1 MRFFSALL
9 VATFALCSAAFAQ
22 SEAYPNR
29 PVKVIVPLTPGSGA
43 DQAGRI
49 VARALSELWKQPVV
63 IENRPGAG
71 GLIGT
76 GAVVQSAPDGYTLLI
91 QSASYA
97 ANPAIYKKLPYDPV
111 KGMIDINNIGLTPY
125 VLVTGLP
132 GPYSSLKDLV
142 SGAKTRTGG
151 LPFASAG
158 VGSSTHLAAEFF
170 NQTAGIQMVH
180 VPYKGSPEA
189 IQGTIMGDTSFYMAP
204 ESTVLTQIRAGRV
217 KALGVSSRSR
227 SAQLPDVPTIAEQ
240 GYPSFEIGLWFG
252 VWAPAGTPDGIVQK
266 IDTDINRVLQL
277 AEVKTQY
284 ERLGIAIRPMN
295 QQEFT
300 RFVSDEVVK
309 YTRIAKTAQIEPQ

>member
-1 MRFFSALL
+1 MRFLSTLLIAICALSST
-9 VATFALCSAAFAQ
+9 AYAQ
-22 SEAYPNR
+22 SDAYPSR

-49 VARALSELWKQPVV
+49 VTKALSELWKQPVV

-111 KGMIDINNIGLTPY
+111 KGMVDINNIGFTPY

-132 GPYSSLKDLV
+132 GPYSSLKDLI
-142 SGAKTRTGG
+142 GAAKSRTGG
-151 LPFASAG
+151 LPFSSAG

-189 IQGTIMGDTSFYMAP
+189 IQGTIMGDTAFYMAP
-204 ESTVLTQIRAGRV
+204 ESTVRHRSVPDVLRHW
-217 KALGVSSRSR
+217 ALVHVHARPSSLMYQ
-227 SAQLPDVPTIAEQ
+227 QLPTRGTLISRLA
-240 GYPSFEIGLWFG
+240 YGLESG
-252 VWAPAGTPDGIVQK
+252 RQPARQK
-266 IDTDINRVLQL
+266 RSCKKL
-277 AEVKTQY
+277 
-284 ERLGIAIRPMN
+284 
-295 QQEFT
+295 
-300 RFVSDEVVK
+300 
-309 YTRIAKTAQIEPQ
+309 TRILIECSNCPM

>member
-1 MRFFSALL
+1 MRFFSTLLIAICALSST
-9 VATFALCSAAFAQ
+9 AYAQ
-22 SEAYPNR
+22 SDAYPSR

-49 VARALSELWKQPVV
+49 VTKALSELWKQPVV

-111 KGMIDINNIGLTPY
+111 KGMVDINNIGFTPY

-132 GPYSSLKDLV
+132 GPYSSLKDLIGV
-142 SGAKTRTGG
+142 AKSRTGG

-189 IQGTIMGDTSFYMAP
+189 IQGTIMGDTAFYMAP

-227 SAQLPDVPTIAEQ
+227 STQLPDVPTIADQ
-240 GYPSFEIGLWFG
+240 GYPNFEIGLWFG
-252 VWAPAGTPDGIVQK
+252 VWAPAGTPEAIVQK
-266 IDTDINRVLQL
+266 INADINRVLQL
-277 AEVKTQY
+277 PDVKSQY
-284 ERLGIAIRPMN
+284 ERLGISIRPMA
-295 QQEFT
+295 QPEFA
-300 RFVSDEVVK
+300 RFVREEVVK